1 MQVAESSVQG
11 GKFFDVIIAA
21 SPVKVRTDVVRSHA
35 SKMFN
40 CLDDEGIVSEN
51 VFKLTSLI
59 LAYVYWYTLLNS
71 MLLNLIRGRS

>member
-51 VFKLTSLI
+51 VFKLTLLF
-59 LAYVYWYTLLNS
+59 LAYILCILVYNTQFTATS
-71 MLLNLIRGRS
+71 